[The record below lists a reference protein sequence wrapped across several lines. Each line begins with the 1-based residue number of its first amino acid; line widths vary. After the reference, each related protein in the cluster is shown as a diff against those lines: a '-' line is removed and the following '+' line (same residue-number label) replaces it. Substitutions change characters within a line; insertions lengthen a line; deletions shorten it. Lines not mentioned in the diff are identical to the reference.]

1 MTTNKSGKI
10 RIYLYVLLTIAG
22 CVFACSSIIPNDYI
36 KLVVVMGT
44 LCVGL
49 YGIMKGLSST
59 DVIGRG
65 SLGKRIIKYNNYRIL
80 KNKKIMR
87 INKDLAD
94 AIMMVSFIVLVLVG
108 TTTFDN
114 EVTKNVTMGS
124 LGVIT
129 VAMLVLRV
137 IGSRQKEE
145 EEAFSS

>member
-1 MTTNKSGKI
+1 MF
-10 RIYLYVLLTIAG
+10 LLTIAG

-59 DVIGRG
+59 GTSSEEEVI
-65 SLGKRIIKYNNYRIL
+65 GKRIIKYNNYRIL

-94 AIMMVSFIVLVLVG
+94 AIIDGFIY
-108 TTTFDN
+108 
-114 EVTKNVTMGS
+114 
-124 LGVIT
+124 
-129 VAMLVLRV
+129 R
-137 IGSRQKEE
+137 IGISRNYNI
-145 EEAFSS
+145 

>member
-1 MTTNKSGKI
+1 
-10 RIYLYVLLTIAG
+10 
-22 CVFACSSIIPNDYI
+22 
-36 KLVVVMGT
+36 
-44 LCVGL
+44 
-49 YGIMKGLSST
+49 
-59 DVIGRG
+59 
-65 SLGKRIIKYNNYRIL
+65 
-80 KNKKIMR
+80 MR

-145 EEAFSS
+145 EEAC

>member
-1 MTTNKSGKI
+1 
-10 RIYLYVLLTIAG
+10 
-22 CVFACSSIIPNDYI
+22 
-36 KLVVVMGT
+36 
-44 LCVGL
+44 
-49 YGIMKGLSST
+49 
-59 DVIGRG
+59 
-65 SLGKRIIKYNNYRIL
+65 
-80 KNKKIMR
+80 MR

-94 AIMMVSFIVLVLVG
+94 AIMMVSFIVLVG

-145 EEAFSS
+145 EEAF

>member
-59 DVIGRG
+59 GTSSEEEV
-65 SLGKRIIKYNNYRIL
+65 LEKNNKYNNYRIL

-145 EEAFSS
+145 EEAF

>member
-1 MTTNKSGKI
+1 
-10 RIYLYVLLTIAG
+10 
-22 CVFACSSIIPNDYI
+22 
-36 KLVVVMGT
+36 
-44 LCVGL
+44 
-49 YGIMKGLSST
+49 
-59 DVIGRG
+59 
-65 SLGKRIIKYNNYRIL
+65 
-80 KNKKIMR
+80 MR

-108 TTTFDN
+108 TFDN

-145 EEAFSS
+145 EEAF

>member
-1 MTTNKSGKI
+1 
-10 RIYLYVLLTIAG
+10 
-22 CVFACSSIIPNDYI
+22 
-36 KLVVVMGT
+36 
-44 LCVGL
+44 
-49 YGIMKGLSST
+49 
-59 DVIGRG
+59 
-65 SLGKRIIKYNNYRIL
+65 
-80 KNKKIMR
+80 MR

-108 TTTFDN
+108 TTFDN

-145 EEAFSS
+145 EEPF

>member
-1 MTTNKSGKI
+1 
-10 RIYLYVLLTIAG
+10 
-22 CVFACSSIIPNDYI
+22 
-36 KLVVVMGT
+36 
-44 LCVGL
+44 
-49 YGIMKGLSST
+49 
-59 DVIGRG
+59 
-65 SLGKRIIKYNNYRIL
+65 
-80 KNKKIMR
+80 MR

-124 LGVIT
+124 LVIT

-145 EEAFSS
+145 EEAF

>member
-1 MTTNKSGKI
+1 
-10 RIYLYVLLTIAG
+10 
-22 CVFACSSIIPNDYI
+22 
-36 KLVVVMGT
+36 
-44 LCVGL
+44 
-49 YGIMKGLSST
+49 
-59 DVIGRG
+59 
-65 SLGKRIIKYNNYRIL
+65 
-80 KNKKIMR
+80 MR

-129 VAMLVLRV
+129 VAMSDVRPLLVLRV

-145 EEAFSS
+145 EEAF

>member
-59 DVIGRG
+59 
-65 SLGKRIIKYNNYRIL
+65 
-80 KNKKIMR
+80 
-87 INKDLAD
+87 
-94 AIMMVSFIVLVLVG
+94 G
-108 TTTFDN
+108 T
-114 EVTKNVTMGS
+114 S
-124 LGVIT
+124 
-129 VAMLVLRV
+129 
-137 IGSRQKEE
+137 SEE
-145 EEAFSS
+145 ELLPLGAVGFQSRPSGIGTGTSSEEEVLEKE

>member
-59 DVIGRG
+59 GTSSRK
-65 SLGKRIIKYNNYRIL
+65 SWKKNNKIQQL
-80 KNKKIMR
+80 SNPKKIR
-87 INKDLAD
+87 R
-94 AIMMVSFIVLVLVG
+94 S
-108 TTTFDN
+108 
-114 EVTKNVTMGS
+114 
-124 LGVIT
+124 
-129 VAMLVLRV
+129 
-137 IGSRQKEE
+137 
-145 EEAFSS
+145 